1 MDTLAYLHLVAAY
14 EDPTDYQQR
23 FARQLSRY
31 LDGLHGRIF
40 PIWAFA
46 RLLSVG
52 IVLAAMTATGD
63 AMAVLLERGSSGEA
77 VTRLQQT
84 LTDIGVYDGPIT
96 GFYGEQTETA
106 VIRFQQQNNLSPDGI
121 FGANTEAALYNRDRP
136 SASVQSYNAPF
147 EPSNRTWQRGNE
159 DPEIKAIQT
168 TLKNAGY
175 YRGPITGFFGRLTEN
190 ALKDYQ
196 NNKGLEVTGTF
207 NASTRAALFGQSS
220 AAVAA
225 KANAKPQ
232 NRPTAAVTQQSPQPL
247 QRGDSGNRVVVLQRR
262 LQDLGYYDGGIN
274 GRFNNLTEAA
284 VLRFQQDKGLAVTGV
299 VNAQTVEQ
307 INNSR
312 AEPVEP
318 QDFNNPIQLG
328 LQRGSSG
335 SAVRELQ
342 QRLQAFNTFDG
353 EIDGAFGPRTEAAL
367 VRFQQANGLAP
378 TGGVDE
384 QTRDLLGGTLPNATA
399 SSPSYSPSYSNRPL
413 QISRNLDIGD
423 TGEDVRRLQEYLRDL
438 GYFDPNVTATG
449 YYGEI
454 TKEAVRDF
462 QRDRGLS
469 PDGEVGS
476 NTRAELAGTVGT
488 TSFVADP
495 IPEPEPAPISRTL
508 REGSF
513 GSDVEILQQ
522 RLRSR
527 GFYQGSIDGDFG
539 PQTEAAVRRFQQAR
553 GLSVDGI
560 AGTNTLDALFDG
572 RTERYVVVVP
582 ERNNYTLEAVRQ
594 AVSQATLANDQ
605 QRGPYVNAG
614 EFNSRDRAERV
625 SQALRSRGL
634 DARVAYF

>member
-31 LDGLHGRIF
+31 LDGLHGRLF

-52 IVLAAMTATGD
+52 IVLAALTATGD
-63 AMAVLLERGSSGEA
+63 AMAVLLERGSQGEA

-84 LTDIGVYDGPIT
+84 LTEIGVYDGPIT
-96 GFYGEQTETA
+96 GFYGELTEAA
-106 VIRFQQQNNLSPDGI
+106 VVRFQQRNNLSPDGI
-121 FGANTEAALYNRDRP
+121 FGSNTEAALYNRP
-136 SASVQSYNAPF
+136 STSVQSYNVPF

-175 YRGPITGFFGRLTEN
+175 YRGPITGFFGRLTEE
-190 ALKDYQ
+190 ALQNYQ
-196 NNKGLEVTGTF
+196 NDKGLDVTGTF

-220 AAVAA
+220 ATIAA

-232 NRPTAAVTQQSPQPL
+232 ARPAAAATQQSPQPL
-247 QRGDSGNRVVVLQRR
+247 RRGDSGDRVVVLQRR

-284 VLRFQQDKGLAVTGV
+284 VLRFQQDKGLAVTGI

-335 SAVRELQ
+335 TAVRELQ
-342 QRLQAFNTFDG
+342 QRLQAFNAFDG

-367 VRFQQANGLAP
+367 VRFQQANGLAA
-378 TGGVDE
+378 TGRVDE
-384 QTRDLLGGTLPNATA
+384 QTRDLLGGTFSNATA
-399 SSPSYSPSYSNRPL
+399 SAPSYSPSYSNRPL
-413 QISRNLDIGD
+413 QISRNLVRGD

-449 YYGEI
+449 FYGEI
-454 TKEAVRDF
+454 TEEAVRDF

-469 PDGEVGS
+469 QDGEVGP
-476 NTRAELAGTVGT
+476 NTRAALAGTVGT
-488 TSFVADP
+488 TSFVTDP
-495 IPEPEPAPISRTL
+495 IPEPEPVPISRTL
-508 REGSF
+508 RDGSF

-522 RLRSR
+522 RLRSL
-527 GFYQGSIDGDFG
+527 GFYQGPIDSDFG
-539 PQTEAAVRRFQQAR
+539 PQTRAAVRRFQQAR

-560 AGTNTLDALFDG
+560 AGTNTLNALFDG
-572 RTERYVVVVP
+572 RTKRYVVVVP

-594 AVSQATLANDQ
+594 AVAQATLANDK

-625 SQALRSRGL
+625 SQTLRSRGL